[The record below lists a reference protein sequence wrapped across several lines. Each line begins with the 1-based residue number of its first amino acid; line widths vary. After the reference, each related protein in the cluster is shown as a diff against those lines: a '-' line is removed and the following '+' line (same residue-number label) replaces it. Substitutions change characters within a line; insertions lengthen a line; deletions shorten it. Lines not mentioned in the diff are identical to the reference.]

1 MTRHT
6 SPNIVQELKYDWQ
19 KCRGKNESWSSPIS
33 FKSFASLWFL
43 LYPLCRK
50 VICNHQNST
59 KVMSDI
65 CVFFRRFKGF
75 SVFDFSVYD
84 IITLVH
90 VLWWLEAYDPFFQNW
105 HFALNGLSSAAELSD
120 DYYEPSLRR
129 SSSEL
134 LAWVGNWIQ
143 KLHHDHYL
151 FSCLYHKYV
160 FMAFS
165 AQGILLRANQ
175 FLPITQQ

>member
-19 KCRGKNESWSSPIS
+19 KCKGKNESWSSPIS

-105 HFALNGLSSAAELSD
+105 HFALNGLS
-120 DYYEPSLRR
+120 
-129 SSSEL
+129 
-134 LAWVGNWIQ
+134 W
-143 KLHHDHYL
+143 
-151 FSCLYHKYV
+151 
-160 FMAFS
+160 AFRW
-165 AQGILLRANQ
+165 LLRAKPEEIIIRAVSMSWKLNSEIAPWP
-175 FLPITQQ
+175 LPFFMLVS